1 MQVTHYDARAE
12 AISMV
17 ARQELGVLI
26 HFIAY
31 TLKQTQQVVKSS
43 LSCTAVVVAL
53 LAILRA
59 EMICNKNIVIIIIRI
74 ILVSIEE

>member
-1 MQVTHYDARAE
+1 MLVTHYDARAE

-17 ARQELGVLI
+17 ARQD
-26 HFIAY
+26 

>member
-1 MQVTHYDARAE
+1 MLVTHYDARAE

-17 ARQELGVLI
+17 ARQD
-26 HFIAY
+26 

-74 ILVSIEE
+74 ILDLVSIEE